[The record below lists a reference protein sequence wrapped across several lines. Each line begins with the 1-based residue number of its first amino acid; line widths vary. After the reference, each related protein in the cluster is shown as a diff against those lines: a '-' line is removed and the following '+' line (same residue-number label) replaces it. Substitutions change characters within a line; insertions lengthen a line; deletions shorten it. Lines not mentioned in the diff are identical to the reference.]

1 MTYRLFPKEKSH
13 CLHRLN
19 DNIPQMGIC
28 FVLFP
33 SARPVGKYYS
43 LLCILL
49 ENNGQSNALVIRLT
63 SVPRLKLWTFTS
75 C

>member
-1 MTYRLFPKEKSH
+1 MTYRPFPKEESH

-33 SARPVGKYYS
+33 SVRRVGKYYS
-43 LLCILL
+43 LLCILR
-49 ENNGQSNALVIRLT
+49 ENSEQSGALVISLT
-63 SVPRLKLWTFTS
+63 SVTHL
-75 C
+75 